1 MSKNKPCDLPNL
13 KKIGLSHKIYQERVN
28 ISKKKGYNLNPKT
41 PNGKYLY
48 IIRKSDPKYIFM
60 IDKRIERK
68 DYIYHNI
75 LAEDGNVLMSGEME
89 IKDNIISFDNNS
101 GYYKP
106 KKVCFNYLK
115 DLMINEY
122 GFKYVTTN
130 EKQLK
135 DFLKITMIFDNN
147 LWEGRRKVIHSKS
160 KKNKISRRINR
171 INKRSKSKKSSK
183 RSKRINKK

>member
-1 MSKNKPCDLPNL
+1 MPKIKPCDLPNL
-13 KKIGLSHKIYQERVN
+13 RKTTISPKLYKLRVN
-28 ISKKKGYNLNPKT
+28 INKKKGYILNPNT
-41 PNGKYLY
+41 PNGKYAY
-48 IIRKSDPKYIFM
+48 VIRKNAPKLVYM

-101 GYYKP
+101 GHYKP

-130 EKQLK
+130 KKQLTH
-135 DFLKITMIFDNN
+135 FMKITMVFDNN
-147 LWEGRRKVIHSKS
+147 LWEGRRKVIHGKS
-160 KKNKISRRINR
+160 KRGIKS
-171 INKRSKSKKSSK
+171 KRSKKSKRIKRSK
-183 RSKRINKK
+183 RSKRSRRKNKK